1 MWTSAAHWAFAGPN
15 LCVIISL
22 VLIPLVRAGDS
33 TTVTKD
39 ICGTYIRLR
48 SDTHDI
54 RWEGDVLKIDCTIY
68 IENDPSYENT
78 LCAKAKEYD
87 VKDKRFVLTFLSG
100 TSYNEDTKYF
110 GASENKGNITYCA
123 QKRNTL
129 ALQFS
134 TSTRK
139 SASRV
144 YLKITQTPYVP
155 KKRDRTVTRER
166 LPQVMYRLMGGIG
179 SAIMVALM
187 ASVIINRRRR
197 ARQGTF
203 GRDGQFIG
211 RGGLVIRRAGDIDNE
226 QGEEMVAL
234 SRPSQNNPGTFPT
247 TGVQN
252 GYRGPSHVYPTQQPI
267 NPPAYSEIQNDQGH
281 FKQYPDSAPPNY
293 EDIVDTKT
301 QPNTSNT

>member
-1 MWTSAAHWAFAGPN
+1 MWGSAVQCLEPN
-15 LCVIISL
+15 FLAILLFVL
-22 VLIPLVRAGDS
+22 VPLVRGGDS

-39 ICGTYIRLR
+39 SCGTYIRLR
-48 SDTHDI
+48 SGSHDI
-54 RWEGDVLKIDCTIY
+54 RWKGDVLKIDCTIY

-78 LCAKAKEYD
+78 LCANAWRYD
-87 VKDKRFVLTFLSG
+87 VKDKRFILTFLSG

-110 GASENKGNITYCA
+110 TASDNKGNITYCA
-123 QKRNTL
+123 QKRYTL

-139 SASRV
+139 SNSRV
-144 YLKITQTPYVP
+144 YLKITQTPYIPSKRARPVP
-155 KKRDRTVTRER
+155 TER

-197 ARQGTF
+197 SRQGTF

-211 RGGLVIRRAGDIDNE
+211 RDGLVIRRAGEIDNE
-226 QGEEMVAL
+226 QGEEMVSL
-234 SRPSQNNPGTFPT
+234 NRSSRNNPGTLPS
-247 TGVQN
+247 TGAQT

-267 NPPAYSEIQNDQGH
+267 HPPAYSEIQNDQTN
-281 FKQYPDSAPPNY
+281 FKQYPDSAPPSY
-293 EDIVDTKT
+293 DDIVDTKT
-301 QPNTSNT
+301 QTNTTNT